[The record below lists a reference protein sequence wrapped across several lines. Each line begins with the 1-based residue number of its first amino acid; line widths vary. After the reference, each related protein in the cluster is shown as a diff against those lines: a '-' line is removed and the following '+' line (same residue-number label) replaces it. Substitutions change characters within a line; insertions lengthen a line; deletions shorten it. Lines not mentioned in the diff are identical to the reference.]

1 MSRTSL
7 KTVREEAAKT
17 IMDLKEGKVSP
28 LVADAIYKQSLTIV
42 ESYRLELK
50 AIELAI
56 DSSKGL
62 DFKKA
67 SKLIEEQEI
76 IINLPKS
83 TN

>member
-1 MSRTSL
+1 MNRTSL

-56 DSSKGL
+56 NSSKGL

-76 IINLPKS
+76 IINLVNS

>member
-1 MSRTSL
+1 MNRTSL

-17 IMDLKEGKVSP
+17 IIDLKEGKVSP
-28 LVADAIYKQSLTIV
+28 LIADAIYKQSLTIV

-56 DSSKGL
+56 DSSEGL
-62 DFKKA
+62 DFEKA